1 MTDRRR
7 RRTPAHRP
15 ASSAASAVS
24 AEPTPAWTADTISA
38 LGTTTDVVTAG
49 QILGLSRNCAYR
61 LARAGRFPV
70 PIIRA
75 GVQYRVPVHAIL
87 TALHLDT
94 APAPAPVNDAP

>member
-7 RRTPAHRP
+7 RRTPTHRP
-15 ASSAASAVS
+15 ASDAS
-24 AEPTPAWTADTISA
+24 AEPTPAWTADTIRA

-61 LARAGRFPV
+61 LARSGRFPV

-94 APAPAPVNDAP
+94 APPPAPVNDAQ